1 MMCAKWLQTATSTTK
16 LTHPIRIR
24 LARSFRSLKM
34 RLASLG
40 AESLYAIVTAHSR
53 AITALD
59 VFPEVD
65 NNVFCTVG
73 EDSVMSVWSHPDF
86 RSSDKAD
93 NEISMLCSDI
103 VVDQMLT
110 GCQFINCDHNN
121 NICASAYDGD
131 QLEIWKHNEHAE
143 KASSSPTKG
152 MGKEKEKEKEE
163 AKS

>member
-1 MMCAKWLQTATSTTK
+1 
-16 LTHPIRIR
+16 
-24 LARSFRSLKM
+24 
-34 RLASLG
+34 
-40 AESLYAIVTAHSR
+40 
-53 AITALD
+53 
-59 VFPEVD
+59 
-65 NNVFCTVG
+65 
-73 EDSVMSVWSHPDF
+73 MSVWSHPDF

-152 MGKEKEKEKEE
+152 MGKEKEKEKEKEE